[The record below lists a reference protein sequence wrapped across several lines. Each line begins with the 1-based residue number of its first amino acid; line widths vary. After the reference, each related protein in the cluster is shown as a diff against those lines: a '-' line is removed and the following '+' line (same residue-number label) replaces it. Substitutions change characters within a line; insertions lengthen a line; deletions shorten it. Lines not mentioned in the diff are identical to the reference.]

1 MKLRRIWSVCLIV
14 LGAAAILLGLC
25 QLLWAGAPDA
35 VVRTLG
41 IVMLLTLPVFAFA
54 TVRMASQKN

>member
-1 MKLRRIWSVCLIV
+1 MKLKRVWAVCLIV

-25 QLLWAGAPDA
+25 RLLWAGAPDA

-41 IVMLLTLPVFAFA
+41 IATLLTLPVFAFA
-54 TVRMASQKN
+54 TVRLASQRK